1 MYIEIRF
8 SIHGILDEIFFLFDL
23 CSREFDRSAVT
34 VDGYRDNNDDV
45 DDDDDDDE
53 DEDEDEGEEACRSRG
68 REPRAPGLE
77 TSSRFKDFLN
87 GPLSPL
93 PFSVPFLLARG
104 EVPHEATLYHRD
116 RVPSLPPSLFSLGP
130 RNYSRIYV
138 NEGTSG
144 QVSSSSSSSVDGV
157 SERQTGRRMERIR
170 GTQEQ
175 SEGKEEGREERSKK
189 KKERERERE
198 RKKKKKKK

>member
-1 MYIEIRF
+1 M
-8 SIHGILDEIFFLFDL
+8 
-23 CSREFDRSAVT
+23 T

-144 QVSSSSSSSVDGV
+144 QVSSSSSSSSSSSVDGV